1 MKPHLQNNLDNPEV
15 IAGLDSSNCL
25 ESIKYFPRQVKT
37 SWYES
42 QKLDFSFDNNQIQ
55 NIFFCGMG
63 GSAYPGRIVK
73 SLFKDKLAIP
83 FEIVDGYFLPA
94 AATQKSLIICV
105 SYSGNTQETLSCADQ
120 ALLRNLPVLAITGG
134 GELAKLFAT
143 KRKSVYV
150 FTDKLNPSR
159 QPRLGQGYL
168 ISSFLCLL
176 AKLNLIA
183 LKDKDIENLQK
194 NLSDGNKRLEDSIE
208 TSKNQA
214 KKLAIAFSAK
224 IVNLVASEFLEGA
237 VHAVRNPLN
246 ETGKHFA
253 QYSIIPELNHHLLEG
268 LKFPG
273 SLAETLLFA
282 FINSRFYSDKI
293 SRRISL
299 TQEVVRQ
306 NGIETLIIDLTAD
319 SSFEQVFEL
328 IQLMTYVSFYLA
340 IYHNVDPAPVPWVD
354 YFKRR
359 LL

>member
-1 MKPHLQNNLDNPEV
+1 M
-15 IAGLDSSNCL
+15 A
-25 ESIKYFPRQVKT
+25 
-37 SWYES
+37 
-42 QKLDFSFDNNQIQ
+42 
-55 NIFFCGMG
+55 
-63 GSAYPGRIVK
+63 IV
-73 SLFKDKLAIP
+73 
-83 FEIVDGYFLPA
+83 
-94 AATQKSLIICV
+94 
-105 SYSGNTQETLSCADQ
+105 
-120 ALLRNLPVLAITGG
+120 
-134 GELAKLFAT
+134 GE
-143 KRKSVYV
+143 
-150 FTDKLNPSR
+150 
-159 QPRLGQGYL
+159 Q
-168 ISSFLCLL
+168 
-176 AKLNLIA
+176 
-183 LKDKDIENLQK
+183 
-194 NLSDGNKRLEDSIE
+194 
-208 TSKNQA
+208 NQA

-273 SLAETLLFA
+273 SLADTLLFA
-282 FINSRFYSDKI
+282 FINSRFYSEKI